1 MQAIQ
6 TKYVGPTNTKGARII
21 ARYQGG
27 KIIVGWDYAK
37 DVTENHLDA
46 ALALAT
52 KLDWLRH
59 THGWAHGTL
68 PDGSFCLAFNPRLS
82 AHVEGVQI

>member
-6 TKYVGPTNTKGARII
+6 TKYLGPTNTKGSRIV
-21 ARYQGG
+21 ASYAGG
-27 KIIVGWDYAK
+27 KVITSWDYSK

-46 ALALAT
+46 ALALAE

-59 THGWAHGTL
+59 THSWAHGCL
-68 PDGSFCLAFNPRLS
+68 PDGSYCLAFQPRLS
-82 AHVEGVQI
+82 AYVGGVAQ